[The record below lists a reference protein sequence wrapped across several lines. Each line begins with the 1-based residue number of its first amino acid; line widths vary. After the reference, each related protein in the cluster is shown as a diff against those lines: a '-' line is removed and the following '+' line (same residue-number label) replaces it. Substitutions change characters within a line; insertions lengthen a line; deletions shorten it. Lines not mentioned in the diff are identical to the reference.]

1 MIIQKLINVFH
12 RIIEIHNRIMYN
24 MHMIFFISKITG
36 VYQRIGDEK
45 MGTMKGTITRRLDN
59 SLNTLQN
66 EFGELICDR
75 DFKRS
80 LQALKQASRSERPT
94 RLRNLYLQFDKCKIE
109 YERGRDNNYY
119 EHLISNSSNIPSPE
133 QLEERMLLALY
144 DRFEDYPTPEEYM
157 KRMVDRLCEKEDGWQ
172 EDTLRLRIL
181 KQFIKYGNY
190 LEDAGFRGRA
200 AIQKYVGRRTNKKVQ
215 ENDVLTD
222 LDDGVF
228 DVLGGASKAQ
238 RRPNGTYGLLKAA
251 DDLASGKFRMG
262 GATKRL
268 LYLFAMVFDMT
279 YYTGSEI
286 ERFNYAT
293 DIETNL
299 FRKYYTNNLMRFIT
313 DSYSGNLSE
322 FENDPSGQGINYKNF
337 AEMVYLYYISKPLE
351 PQKKIKAS
359 ADMINEIVI
368 RSQKRED
375 INKSDD
381 DDTFAYR
388 YLFSEDI
395 LNLPEEKFRRYLIL
409 NYRCLPEEGMD
420 SVVPIHFQTG
430 QSSAF
435 RIYQSLKTE
444 LVGLLHKKGITIEDC
459 NYGLWFT
466 DASYLRRKGLDRLI
480 TDYPGIDHSK
490 FAKLIELLLAVNSF
504 VGSSSNRSQPKALH
518 VTSCENVTRTSLLVV
533 YYYLYN
539 LKHES
544 DKGMIG
550 KSFEE
555 LFNDFKSDIN
565 ELLEKSF
572 YQPISSNNIFDIILI
587 FSSYSYLNM

>member
-1 MIIQKLINVFH
+1 
-12 RIIEIHNRIMYN
+12 
-24 MHMIFFISKITG
+24 
-36 VYQRIGDEK
+36 

-80 LQALKQASRSERPT
+80 LQALKQASRLERPT
-94 RLRNLYLQFDKCKIE
+94 RLRNLYLLFDKCKIE

-119 EHLISNSSNIPSPE
+119 ENLINISSNIPSPE
-133 QLEERMLLALY
+133 QLEKRMLLALY

-286 ERFNYAT
+286 ERFLNKCLCRRESRYANC
-293 DIETNL
+293 EEL
-299 FRKYYTNNLMRFIT
+299 L
-313 DSYSGNLSE
+313 
-322 FENDPSGQGINYKNF
+322 
-337 AEMVYLYYISKPLE
+337 
-351 PQKKIKAS
+351 
-359 ADMINEIVI
+359 
-368 RSQKRED
+368 ED
-375 INKSDD
+375 INDLLSFLRPTASDR
-381 DDTFAYR
+381 FFKVHNL
-388 YLFSEDI
+388 YLEF
-395 LNLPEEKFRRYLIL
+395 
-409 NYRCLPEEGMD
+409 
-420 SVVPIHFQTG
+420 
-430 QSSAF
+430 
-435 RIYQSLKTE
+435 
-444 LVGLLHKKGITIEDC
+444 TI
-459 NYGLWFT
+459 
-466 DASYLRRKGLDRLI
+466 
-480 TDYPGIDHSK
+480 
-490 FAKLIELLLAVNSF
+490 
-504 VGSSSNRSQPKALH
+504 
-518 VTSCENVTRTSLLVV
+518 
-533 YYYLYN
+533 
-539 LKHES
+539 
-544 DKGMIG
+544 
-550 KSFEE
+550 
-555 LFNDFKSDIN
+555 
-565 ELLEKSF
+565 
-572 YQPISSNNIFDIILI
+572 
-587 FSSYSYLNM
+587 